1 MCYLVTER
9 LLHMELAGVL
19 CMVSLCVSSQQYED
33 PPKHIAD
40 DIAEAKRRLAQR
52 KQRDQK

>member
-1 MCYLVTER
+1 MYVYG
-9 LLHMELAGVL
+9 LLI
-19 CMVSLCVSSQQYED
+19 QYED

-52 KQRDQK
+52 KHQEDL